1 MAKVK
6 NEAAQEQKT
15 QKQREKDAAR
25 LAAQEVKREKQLVIL
40 QKHVDVIEEKHAA
53 KVAKLEAKKS
63 GLDEIAASDIDHKIG
78 ALERKRLADINAA
91 YDKYAPKKKV
101 KTPLVDKIYYTAV
114 YTIIILLLIIILY
127 PVIYI
132 ISSSF
137 SSPTAVVTGKVVLWP
152 VDLSVEGYIEVF
164 KNPDVWLGYRNTI
177 LYTVGGTL
185 INVVMTLM
193 CAYPLSRRTMPF
205 KGFFTFLFT
214 FTMIFNG
221 GMIPT
226 YIVMKHLG
234 MINNPLVMI
243 LPGAITVQNLIIS
256 RTYMQ
261 SSIPGD
267 LLEAAQIDGCSDIK
281 YFFSCVLP
289 LATSNIAV
297 ITLYYAVGHWNAYF
311 NAFIYL
317 TSREYFPLQVFLR
330 EVLLLS
336 QVDTEATTETG
347 GAVYGLSDVLKYAL
361 IVVATAPILAIYP
374 FVQKFFVKGVMVGSL
389 KG

>member
-1 MAKVK
+1 MAKTK
-6 NEAAQEQKT
+6 EATQQAKLEKEAAK
-15 QKQREKDAAR
+15 KAA
-25 LAAQEVKREKQLVIL
+25 LEAKREKQLAVL
-40 QKHVDVIEEKHAA
+40 QKHVDVIEAKHAA
-53 KVAKLEAKKS
+53 KVAKLEAKKA
-63 GLDEIAASDIDHKIG
+63 GLDEIAAADIDHKIG

-91 YDKYAPKKKV
+91 YEKYGPKKKV
-101 KTPLVDKIYYTAV
+101 KLPLADKIYYTAI
-114 YTIIILLLIIILY
+114 YIILGFLLLVVLY
-127 PVIYI
+127 PLIYI

-137 SSPTAVVTGKVVLWP
+137 SSPLSVATGKVVLWP
-152 VDLSVEGYIEVF
+152 VDLSVQGYVEVF
-164 KNPDVWLGYRNTI
+164 KNPDVWIGYRNTLI
-177 LYTVGGTL
+177 YTVGGTL
-185 INVVMTLM
+185 VNVVMTLM
-193 CAYPLSRRTMPF
+193 CAYPLARKTMPF
-205 KGFFTFLFT
+205 KGAFTFLFT
-214 FTMIFNG
+214 FTMLFGG

-234 MINNPLVMI
+234 MINNPLIMI
-243 LPGAITVQNLIIS
+243 LPGAIGVHNLIIS

-311 NAFIYL
+311 TAFIYL

-336 QVDTEATTETG
+336 QVDIEQSMEEGSTQ
-347 GAVYGLSDVLKYAL
+347 VYGLSDVLKYAL
-361 IVVATAPILAIYP
+361 IVVATAPILALYP
-374 FVQKFFVKGVMVGSL
+374 FVQKFFVKGLMTGAV

>member
-1 MAKVK
+1 MAKTK
-6 NEAAQEQKT
+6 EATQQAKLEKEAAK
-15 QKQREKDAAR
+15 K
-25 LAAQEVKREKQLVIL
+25 AAQDAKREKQLAVL
-40 QKHVDVIEEKHAA
+40 QKHVDVIEQKHAA
-53 KVAKLEAKKS
+53 KVAKLQAKKA

-91 YDKYAPKKKV
+91 YEKYGPKKKV
-101 KTPLVDKIYYTAV
+101 KLPLADKIYYAAI
-114 YTIIILLLIIILY
+114 YTILAILLLVVLY
-127 PVIYI
+127 PLIYI
-132 ISSSF
+132 VSSSF
-137 SSPTAVVTGKVVLWP
+137 SSPLSVATGKVVLWP
-152 VDLSVEGYIEVF
+152 VDLSVQGYIEVF

-177 LYTVGGTL
+177 LYTVGGTVVN
-185 INVVMTLM
+185 IVMTLM
-193 CAYPLSRRTMPF
+193 CAYPLARKTMPF
-205 KGFFTFLFT
+205 RGAFTFLFT
-214 FTMIFNG
+214 FTMLFGG

-234 MINNPLVMI
+234 MINNPLIMI
-243 LPGAITVQNLIIS
+243 LPGAIGVSNLIIT

-311 NAFIYL
+311 TAFIYL

-336 QVDTEATTETG
+336 QVDLEQSMEEGSTQ
-347 GAVYGLSDVLKYAL
+347 VYGLSDVLKYAL
-361 IVVATAPILAIYP
+361 IVVATAPILALYP

>member
-1 MAKVK
+1 MANTKEATQQAKLEKEAAK
-6 NEAAQEQKT
+6 NAAQE
-15 QKQREKDAAR
+15 A
-25 LAAQEVKREKQLVIL
+25 KREKQLAVL
-40 QKHVDVIEEKHAA
+40 QKHVDVIEQKHAA
-53 KVAKLEAKKS
+53 KVAKLEAKKA

-91 YDKYAPKKKV
+91 YEKYGPKKKV
-101 KTPLVDKIYYTAV
+101 KLPLADKIYYTAI
-114 YTIIILLLIIILY
+114 YIILAILLLVILY

-137 SSPTAVVTGKVVLWP
+137 SSPLAVATGKVVLWP

-177 LYTVGGTL
+177 LYTVGGT
-185 INVVMTLM
+185 IVNVVMTLM
-193 CAYPLSRRTMPF
+193 CAYPLARKTMPF
-205 KGFFTFLFT
+205 KGTLTFLFT
-214 FTMIFNG
+214 FTMLFGG

-234 MINNPLVMI
+234 LINNPLIMI
-243 LPGAITVQNLIIS
+243 LPGAIGVSNLIIS

-336 QVDTEATTETG
+336 QVDLEQSMEEGSTQ
-347 GAVYGLSDVLKYAL
+347 VYGLSDVLKYAL
-361 IVVATAPILAIYP
+361 IVVATVPILALYP